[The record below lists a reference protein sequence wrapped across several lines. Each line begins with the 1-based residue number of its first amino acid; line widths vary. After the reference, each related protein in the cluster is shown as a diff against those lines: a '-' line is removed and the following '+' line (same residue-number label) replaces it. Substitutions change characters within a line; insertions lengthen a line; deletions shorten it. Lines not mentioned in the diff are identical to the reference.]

1 MPKRISSRPVH
12 HASSWAP
19 IASLAV
25 ALVACGGAPPPPAAA
40 PAPLAPV
47 AAPAPPPPDLGP
59 IAEPQGVVV
68 FARASKPSAALQ
80 VVGGW
85 AGLPMPNAD
94 DLGRLVAGESLRN
107 LFDLDQPIDF
117 ALVLRGR
124 SLSGA
129 ISAAVRSLDEAKAA
143 LSKYKLTPC
152 DDGALLIEGLGKPVG
167 ASADQSDGE
176 ARVCELAPAFGS
188 AATRIVCAE
197 SDEALRTIGPW
208 LLRGAP
214 RLTFPAD
221 VHVDVRLGPVRA
233 LVDPMRRALPILAGA
248 ALHVHRSE
256 IQEINET
263 FHAAID
269 DLADFTS
276 DCDTIAL
283 DAMLGDA
290 QGVATVTAQF
300 RSATSLIARLA
311 VSHPERAGAPPPAF
325 WKLPAD
331 TDAAFFHRGVDA
343 HDFEATHD
351 RIGRLVAAL
360 LGHEGL
366 DEPDRN
372 ALSGVLMHGLDFMTA
387 RSWYGKGID
396 ADAAAK
402 AVGAIRDVKDGDDAA
417 REEAERL
424 AAEKMAG
431 WSVIGLDVPSTSV
444 VALEK
449 EAVAAWAR
457 GGVATWAKT
466 KWTDSPA
473 PTIKMTPAPKSLGV
487 KDATQLEVAVYRPH
501 PAESPK
507 ARKKKPAGKPLVLHV
522 LVVPDGASSAWV
534 VLAADED
541 LAVAKAKEVL
551 AGGGALASR
560 PGLAPLKDAHVTSAG
575 FLSARGLGL
584 KDSLTWVLATPWHH
598 LSRESLAAVAAA
610 PDHGTT
616 PILFQTTAQ
625 PGSGSTAA
633 GTFSTTVTIP
643 RAAIASLVGLVLSL

>member
-1 MPKRISSRPVH
+1 LPWTTTAFA
-12 HASSWAP
+12 AS
-19 IASLAV
+19 ASVAL
-25 ALVACGGAPPPPAAA
+25 ALVACGGAPAAPVAA
-40 PAPLAPV
+40 PAPPTPA

-59 IAEPQGVVV
+59 VAEPQGVVV

-85 AGLPMPNAD
+85 AGLPMPNAE

-143 LSKYKLTPC
+143 LSKYTLTPA
-152 DDGALLIEGLGKPVG
+152 DGGALIIQGLGKPVG
-167 ASADQSDGE
+167 AGADQSDGE
-176 ARVCELAPAFGS
+176 ARVCELAPAFGA

-214 RLTFPAD
+214 RQTFPAD

-233 LVDPMRRALPILAGA
+233 LIDPMRRALPILAGA

-256 IQEINET
+256 TPEINEA

-325 WKLPAD
+325 WKLPTD

-351 RIGRLVAAL
+351 RIGRLFAAL
-360 LGHEGL
+360 LGHEGMG
-366 DEPDRN
+366 EADRS
-372 ALSGVLMHGLDFMTA
+372 ALSGALMHGLDFMTA

-396 ADAAAK
+396 ADAATK
-402 AVGAIRDVKDGDDAA
+402 AVAAIRDVKDGDDAA
-417 REEAERL
+417 REEAERV

-431 WSVIGLDVPSTSV
+431 WDVVGLDAPASSV
-444 VALEK
+444 VELEK

-457 GGVATWAKT
+457 PGVVKWAKT
-466 KWTDSPA
+466 KWTDSPV
-473 PTIKMTPAPKSLGV
+473 PTIRLTPAPKSLGV
-487 KDATQLEVAVYRPH
+487 KDATQLEVAVFRPH
-501 PAESPK
+501 PVELPK
-507 ARKKKPAGKPLVLHV
+507 GRKRLAAGKPLVLHV
-522 LVVPDGASSAWV
+522 LVVPDGASSSWV
-534 VLAADED
+534 VLAADEA

-584 KDSLTWVLATPWHH
+584 SDAVMGVLATRWNL
-598 LSRESLAAVAAA
+598 LSRDSLAALGAA
-610 PDHGTT
+610 PDHGAT
-616 PILFQTTAQ
+616 PILFQATAQ
-625 PGSGSTAA
+625 PGSGAAAA
-633 GTFSTTVTIP
+633 GTFSTTVTVP
-643 RAAIASLVGLVLSL
+643 RAAIASLVGLFLSL